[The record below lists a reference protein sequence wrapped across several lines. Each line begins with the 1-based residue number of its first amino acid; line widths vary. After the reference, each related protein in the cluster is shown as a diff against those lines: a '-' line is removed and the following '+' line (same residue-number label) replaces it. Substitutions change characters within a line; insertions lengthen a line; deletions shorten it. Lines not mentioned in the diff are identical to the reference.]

1 MSKIIINQD
10 NEVTLSV
17 EVGLGELIKQSENG
31 FSMRINSGT
40 GKEMMRESII
50 KLAKKKKLTKQD
62 EEELSRYLAE
72 YVKYSI
78 MEFSGVESYPIT
90 EDENGDIINVDED
103 VEIIR
108 E

>member
-17 EVGLGELIKQSENG
+17 EVGLGELIKQSENS

-50 KLAKKKKLTKQD
+50 KLAKKK
-62 EEELSRYLAE
+62 
-72 YVKYSI
+72 
-78 MEFSGVESYPIT
+78 
-90 EDENGDIINVDED
+90 N
-103 VEIIR
+103 
-108 E
+108 